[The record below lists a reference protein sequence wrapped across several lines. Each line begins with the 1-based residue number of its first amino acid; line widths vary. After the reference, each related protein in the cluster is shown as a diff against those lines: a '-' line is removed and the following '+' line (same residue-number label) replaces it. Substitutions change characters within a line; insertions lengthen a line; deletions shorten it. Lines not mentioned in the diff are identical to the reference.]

1 MYETGR
7 KKSRRLLP
15 DRKDTLAFFPIR
27 LYKLFRECQNT
38 VCYVF
43 VFRRFGMEY
52 DDLTFIIAIPDHTLQ
67 NNKYCYN
74 ICCRSCIVFQY
85 RLLMKSV
92 KA

>member
-1 MYETGR
+1 
-7 KKSRRLLP
+7 
-15 DRKDTLAFFPIR
+15 
-27 LYKLFRECQNT
+27 
-38 VCYVF
+38 
-43 VFRRFGMEY
+43 MEY

-67 NNKYCYN
+67 NNMYCYN